1 MKQTFRTPSL
11 NFEYKRS
18 RHEGNI
24 KFGSRTDK
32 GYVRQANEDSLVA
45 SPPLF
50 AVADGMGGHAA
61 GEVASEIAISTLEDR
76 INHNTNV
83 HELGQAVEY
92 ANRAVILA
100 ADERQGLKGMGTTLT
115 AALVQEDRVSI
126 AHVGD
131 SRAYLLYQGKLQQ
144 ITRDHSLMADL
155 IESGTLSAEEASTHP
170 KRSVIT
176 RALGSDARM
185 TPDLYEINI
194 QAGDRLLL
202 CSDGLSSMVESAE
215 IESILARIRDPQR
228 CADSLVNA
236 ALDAGGHDNI
246 TVIVVDVSH
255 ISEKAHKRSL
265 RKSRALVIGII
276 LSMLCLIGLAFAG
289 TYSLINTSAYLKGE
303 EGYVAVYQGLPDTF
317 LGIPLSHQDHIS
329 QVALKDL
336 QPGLATRLQEGVIR
350 VDNLEAANKLVEEY
364 QMNIAQ
370 KDAAR
375 AKLSREE
382 EQRRI
387 AEGDL

>member
-1 MKQTFRTPSL
+1 MKQSFKTPSL
-11 NFEYKRS
+11 NFEYKKA
-18 RHEGNI
+18 RHLGNI

-32 GYVRQANEDSLVA
+32 GYVRQINEDSLVS

-61 GEVASEIAISTLEDR
+61 GEVASEIAIGTLEER
-76 INHNTNV
+76 V
-83 HELGQAVEY
+83 HARTTVRELGQAVEY

-100 ADERQGLKGMGTTLT
+100 ADEAQGLKGMGTTLT

-202 CSDGLSSMVESAE
+202 CSDGLSSMVDNAE

-255 ISEKAHKRSL
+255 ISERAHKHTV

-276 LSMLCLIGLAFAG
+276 LSMICLIGLAYAG

-303 EGYVAVYQGLPDTF
+303 DGYVAVYQGLPDTF

-329 QVALKDL
+329 TVALKDL
-336 QPGLATRLQEGVIR
+336 QPGLATRLQDGFIR
-350 VDNLEAANKLVEEY
+350 VDNLEAANKLIEEY
-364 QMNIAQ
+364 QMNIAH
-370 KDAAR
+370 KDIAKAR
-375 AKLSREE
+375 LSREE